1 MKKMLSVLLATAV
14 ASSMILAGCG
24 SDSSD
29 EVVNEQVSGNPLEGQ
44 TIVVG
49 CSSTFVPYESV
60 QVNDDGTTEN
70 VGMNIE
76 IIETIL
82 AKNGAT
88 AEFSDMPFKSIIGAI
103 QAGQIDINI
112 SGMTPN
118 AEREETMDFSEVYFY
133 PRNAIISTED
143 NFFETLAELEGKT
156 VAYPFGTNY
165 QGIAEGI
172 ASVEAVGIQG
182 SPACVEEVK
191 IGRADACIF
200 DGASATEYV
209 KNNEGL
215 KLSLMEKI
223 EEDCFAIGF
232 PKESPYYEVINDT
245 LIEMMESGELDQI
258 IAKHL
263 AEEFILD

>member
-1 MKKMLSVLLATAV
+1 MKKLITKFLATSVV
-14 ASSMILAGCG
+14 ASLLLVGCG
-24 SDSSD
+24 STETTVES
-29 EVVNEQVSGNPLEGQ
+29 EVANDNPLYGK
-44 TIVVG
+44 TIIVG

-60 QVNDDGTTEN
+60 VVNTDGTTEN

-88 AEFSDMPFKSIIGAI
+88 AEFSDMPFKSIIGSI
-103 QAGQIDINI
+103 QAGHIDMNI

-118 AEREETMDFSEVYFY
+118 AEREETMDFSEIYFY
-133 PRNAIISTED
+133 PRNAIISTEE
-143 NFFETLAELEGKT
+143 NFYETLEDLEGLT
-156 VAYPFGTNY
+156 IAYPFGTNY
-165 QGIAEGI
+165 QGIAESI
-172 ASVEAVGIQG
+172 KNVDAVGIQG

-209 KNNEGL
+209 KNNDGL

-223 EEDCFAIGF
+223 EADCFAIGF
-232 PKESPYYEVINDT
+232 PKESPYYETVNNT
-245 LIEMMESGELDQI
+245 LIEMMENGELDAI